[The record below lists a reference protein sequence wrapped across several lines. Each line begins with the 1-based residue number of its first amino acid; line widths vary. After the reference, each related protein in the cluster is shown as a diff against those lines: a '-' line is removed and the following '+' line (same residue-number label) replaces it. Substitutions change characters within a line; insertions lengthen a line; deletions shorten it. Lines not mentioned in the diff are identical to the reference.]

1 MRRPPSTSS
10 SPICRANNR
19 RGEPASV
26 IQCSRPHTT
35 SSHPSGLSPQA
46 EQVEVTSSPSN
57 RSHRTA
63 RTRKSL
69 LHKQLWRKIQHT
81 PLLTRCRRTDR
92 GRCRRAH
99 QPEPPK
105 SSSSRSKCSHLIM
118 WVGVG
123 TQPRGK
129 DQRQL
134 MSTHSQNNSLR

>member
-1 MRRPPSTSS
+1 MHQPPSTSS
-10 SPICRANNR
+10 LPICRANNR

-26 IQCSRPHTT
+26 IQCSRPHTP

-46 EQVEVTSSPSN
+46 ELVEVTSSPSN

-69 LHKQLWRKIQHT
+69 LHKQLWRKTQRT
-81 PLLTRCRRTDR
+81 PLSIRCKRTDR

-134 MSTHSQNNSLR
+134 MSTHSQNNSSR